1 MNRLTRISLLL
12 CIATCC
18 AALPLTA
25 QQKIGTVDLRKVFDG
40 YWKTK
45 QADAALKERGAEM
58 DKEHKELLAELNAGK
73 EDYQKLL
80 EGANDQAVSATERE
94 RRKNAAEAKLKELGE
109 AQQTIQQFEQQARET
124 LSTQQARMRSNI
136 LDEVKAT
143 ITSKARQEGF
153 FLVVDTAAETPNGTP
168 IFLYASNVNDI
179 TDGVLSQL
187 NATAPLDTS
196 GSTSGR

>member
-1 MNRLTRISLLL
+1 MCGALVL
-12 CIATCC
+12 
-18 AALPLTA
+18 AALPATA

-58 DKEHKELLAELNAGK
+58 DKEHKELLAELNKGK
-73 EDYQKLL
+73 EEYQKLL
-80 EGANDQAVSATERE
+80 ESANDQAVSATERE
-94 RRKNAAEAKLKELGE
+94 RRKQAAEDKLKELGE
-109 AQQTIQQFEQQARET
+109 AQKTIQQFEQQARET
-124 LSTQQARMRSNI
+124 LSTQQNRMRSNI

-168 IFLYASNVNDI
+168 IFLYSSDANDI
-179 TDGVLSQL
+179 TEGVLSQL

-196 GSTSGR
+196 GGSTSGK